1 MNHAEYVFS
10 EAHQVNKKV
19 LRAKCDGLG
28 RLAEFIKR
36 YAEITDLDSLEHF
49 LPQLIEASEDTLSHT
64 QHIKQ
69 KLKDAREASE

>member
-19 LRAKCDGLG
+19 LQAKCAGLE
-28 RLAEFIKR
+28 RLAGLIKR

-69 KLKDAREASE
+69 KLKDAREASK

>member
-10 EAHQVNKKV
+10 EEHQVSREV
-19 LRAKCDGLG
+19 LRVKCEGLE
-28 RLAEFIKR
+28 RMAEFIKR

-49 LPQLIEASEDTLSHT
+49 LPRLIAASENTLVHV

-69 KLKDAREASE
+69 KLKETREANE